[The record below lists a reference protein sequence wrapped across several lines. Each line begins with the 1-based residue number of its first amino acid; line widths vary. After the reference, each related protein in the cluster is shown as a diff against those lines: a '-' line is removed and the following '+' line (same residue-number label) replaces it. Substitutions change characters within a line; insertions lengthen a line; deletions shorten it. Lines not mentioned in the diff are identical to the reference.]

1 MSSQEFHYVVLG
13 GGSAG
18 SLVAARLSQD
28 KGVRVLLLEAGP
40 RDHGLR
46 FRVPAAFGIPSAMRP
61 YKWRYA
67 SEPEP
72 HLNGRRLPMMMG
84 RVLGGSS
91 SVNGMIY
98 NRGHRSDY
106 DSWKEMGCEGWSY
119 DELLPFFL
127 AMENNHDRQDAYHG
141 SGGDLDI
148 TAPMADRSNSLNE
161 AFLQSGLQAGYFR
174 SPDFDGASQEGFGY
188 FDRTIYRG
196 TRSSSASAFLRNRGR
211 FGNLTIKTDALATRI
226 GLEGSRATTVE
237 YRHSG
242 KVHKARASREIVL
255 CTGSIAT
262 PQLLMLSGIGPAR
275 HLEKHGITVRHDL
288 PGVGEN
294 LQNHP
299 DLALQFGCSKGS
311 VNSSARPFGKMVAGL
326 RWMFSRT
333 GAAATNHFAA
343 GAFVRT
349 SDAIPYPDIKLSFLP
364 MALDPAGRPIKGH
377 GFQVHI
383 GLIRPSNFGSVRL
396 RSANPD
402 DAPEIRFDYLSQSVD
417 LDALR
422 NAVAIARSI
431 VAQPAFT
438 PYHPQEL
445 RPGPET
451 CSNAAVAGWIRAAL
465 GTSHHPVGTCKMG
478 KADDPLA
485 VVDSELRVIGLSG
498 LRIADGSVMPRI
510 VAGNTNGPIMMIGE
524 KLASLLAA

>member
-1 MSSQEFHYVVLG
+1 MSSQEFDYVVLG

-28 KGVRVLLLEAGP
+28 KGERVLLLEAGP

-61 YKWRYA
+61 YKWPYT

-72 HLNGRRLPMMMG
+72 HLNGRRLPVMMG

-119 DELLPFFL
+119 DELLPFFR

-148 TAPMADRSNSLNE
+148 TAPTADLGNPLNE
-161 AFLQSGLQAGYFR
+161 AFLHSGLQAGYSR

-188 FDRTIYRG
+188 FDRTIFRG
-196 TRSSSASAFLRNRGR
+196 TRSSSASAFLRNRRR
-211 FGNLTIKTDALATRI
+211 FRNLTIMTGAVATRI
-226 GLEGSRATTVE
+226 GLEGRRATTVE

-242 KVHKARASREIVL
+242 KVHEARAAREIIL
-255 CTGSIAT
+255 CAGSIAT
-262 PQLLMLSGIGPAR
+262 PQLLMLSGIGPAE
-275 HLEKHGITVRHDL
+275 HLEKHGITVRHHL

-294 LQNHP
+294 LQNHA

-311 VNSSARPFGKMVAGL
+311 VNSSGRHFGKGVAGL
-326 RWMFSRT
+326 RWMVSRT

-349 SDAIPYPDIKLSFLP
+349 SHAIPYPDIKLSFLP
-364 MALDPAGRPIKGH
+364 MALDPAGRPIQGH

-383 GLIRPSNFGSVRL
+383 GLIRPTTFGSVRL
-396 RSANPD
+396 RSASPD
-402 DAPEIRFDYLSQSVD
+402 DAPEIRFDYLSHAAD
-417 LDALR
+417 LDALQS
-422 NAVAIARSI
+422 AVAIVRNI
-431 VAQPAFT
+431 VAQPAFS
-438 PYHPQEL
+438 PYDPKEL
-445 RPGPET
+445 RPGPEI
-451 CSNAAVAGWIRAAL
+451 CSDAAVVGWIRAAL

-478 KADDPLA
+478 RTADPLA
-485 VVDSELRVIGLSG
+485 VVDSELRVIGVSG

-524 KLASLLAA
+524 KFASLMTA